1 MRINRDYF
9 DNPVVPDYVLCK
21 ANKERIGVLRCTEKK
36 LNLKFNSLN
45 GIIFTTYLFID
56 GEKNIYYDSI
66 DVMKYVLVPEFGFFA
81 ITSVEI
87 ESEGSEFE
95 YKSVTAKSC
104 ECLLA
109 EKYLEDFV
117 INAGTV
123 ESIDGVR
130 FYDLRNKDKSLLHL
144 VLDKCPSWK
153 IGHIDSALLTMERS
167 FEVTRQDIY
176 TFLIKDTSEAF
187 GCIFLFDSLTD
198 TINVYQE
205 ENVGKN
211 TNIHISYN
219 NLAKSTKLSCST
231 DNIKTCLSLKGS
243 DDLTIREINMGYDK
257 IYNFEYY
264 NSTDYMSKALY
275 NAYNKWITLRK
286 SKLPEYT
293 AFLSQ
298 YQDYYKQI
306 NYLTHKKMPSVTGST
321 DWTEYG
327 LQPLKEQL
335 EAYEQRQ
342 SVAMKAGH
350 GDPSSPFYESQ
361 YLPVYNT
368 IQSIQAQIA
377 VIESQLSS
385 LKAGQDSIQSQMAQI
400 IDAVSIEN
408 NFTEAERKELNSF
421 IREDEL
427 SSDNYIVTDSMT
439 DDERFEMLNDL
450 LKYGEK
456 ELAKASVPQLTF
468 DVDMVNLFALPDFKP
483 FHMDF
488 DPGNYVW
495 VTLRDDFS
503 VKARLLSVHMDFLDN
518 TDFSVTFGN
527 VVKRNGSK
535 YHFITEALRKAE
547 SAATSVSFNSSH
559 WSRAAKDTSI
569 INQILNDGLIASGK
583 YLKNGDDSEMLIDSR
598 GIFVNTTTGPYANK
612 DSIFIGGGRVLFTD
626 DNWKT
631 VSMSVGR
638 ADVTIKGVTESRFG
652 TFADFMIAG
661 YAAASTLEGNMII
674 GGTLVSTNY
683 DPRKTGSSIN
693 LNDGTFEFNANGES
707 KLVLESDGTL
717 TVKGTIKADKGYI
730 GGKDGFSIE
739 DGKLYIGKTSIS
751 SSSDG
756 VYIGTD
762 GIALGRNNVFSVDV
776 QGNMVAS
783 AGTIGGA
790 VISGNSIHSSNN
802 KWWINADGS
811 ASFNNVTISGNSTF
825 GSSVNNPFSG
835 TTIPHIESLAT
846 NYIKTNYLDSMIANI
861 NTLYAKDAQLEN
873 LIATKASIADLN
885 ATNAEIENIKAN
897 YITAAKV
904 ETDYM
909 NVRSWTQAGKIKAD
923 RIDVDQLFGEEISG
937 RVIHVN
943 TLEADIR
950 VSAAGLV
957 NAPEIN
963 CNKLNGKTVG
973 WENVTIGG
981 KSYTILTG

>member
-1 MRINRDYF
+1 MKINRDYF

-21 ANKERIGVLRCTEKK
+21 ANKERIGVLRCAEKK
-36 LNLKFNSLN
+36 LNLKFNSLSE
-45 GIIFTTYLFID
+45 IIFTTYLFID
-56 GEKNIYYDSI
+56 DEKNIYYDSI
-66 DVMKYVLVPEFGFFA
+66 DVMKYVLVPEFGFFS

-117 INAGTV
+117 INTGAV

-176 TFLIKDTSEAF
+176 TFLRRDIGEAF
-187 GCIFLFDSLTD
+187 DCIFLFDSLTD
-198 TINVYQE
+198 TINIYQE

-264 NSTDYMSKALY
+264 NSTDYMSKNLY
-275 NAYNKWITLRK
+275 TAYNRWIALRE

-293 AFLSQ
+293 ALLSQ

-368 IQSIQAQIA
+368 IQNIRAQIA
-377 VIESQLSS
+377 VLESQLASI
-385 LKAGQDSIQSQMAQI
+385 KAQQDTIQSQMAQI
-400 IDAVSIEN
+400 IDAVSLEN
-408 NFTEAERKELNSF
+408 NFTEDERNELNSF

-427 SSDNYIVTDSMT
+427 SSENYIVTDSMT

-468 DVDMVNLFALPDFKP
+468 DVDMVNLFALSEFEP

-495 VTLRDDFS
+495 VTLRDGFS
-503 VKARLLSVHMDFLDN
+503 VKARLLSIYMDFLDN

-527 VVKRNGSK
+527 VVKRNNSK
-535 YHFITEALRKAE
+535 YYFITEVLNKAE
-547 SAATSVSFNSSH
+547 AAATSVSFNSSH
-559 WSRAAKDTSI
+559 WSQAAKDTSI

-583 YLKNGDDSEMLIDSR
+583 YLKNGDDSEMVIDKR
-598 GIFVNTTTGPYANK
+598 GIYVNTTTGPYANK

-683 DPRKTGSSIN
+683 DPKKTGSSIN

-707 KLVLESDGTL
+707 KLVLEADGTL

-730 GGKDGFSIE
+730 GGKNGFSIE
-739 DGKLYIGKTSIS
+739 DGKLYSGKDFLS

-762 GIALGRNNVFSVDV
+762 GIALGRNNVFSVDA
-776 QGNMVAS
+776 QGNIVAS

-790 VISGNSIHSSNN
+790 VISDNSIHSSNN

-846 NYIKTNYLDSMIANI
+846 NYIKTNYLDSMNANI
-861 NTLYAKDAQLEN
+861 QNLFANDATLGD
-873 LIATKASIADLN
+873 LIATKANITDLN
-885 ATNAEIENIKAN
+885 ATNAEIESLKASK
-897 YITAAKV
+897 IDATTVQTK
-904 ETDYM
+904 YM
-909 NVRSWTQAGKIKAD
+909 SVANWTSAGKIRAD
-923 RIDVDQLFGEEISG
+923 KIDVDEFVAELGNVQNVNISTLWTEGINLGGNGGGYLTYNG
-937 RVIHVN
+937 RPVVWKSA
-943 TLEADIR
+943 TLSD
-950 VSAAGLV
+950 GT
-957 NAPEIN
+957 EIN
-963 CNKLNGKTVG
+963 YLGSV
-973 WENVTIGG
+973 
-981 KSYTILTG
+981 

>member
-1 MRINRDYF
+1 MTINKDYF
-9 DNPVVPDYVLCK
+9 NNPVVPDFVLCK

-36 LNLKFNSLN
+36 LNLEFNGLRE
-45 GIIFTTYLFID
+45 IMFTTYLFID
-56 GEKNIYYDSI
+56 DERNIYYDPI
-66 DVMKYVLVPEFGFFA
+66 DVMKYVFVPEIGFFS

-95 YKSVTAKSC
+95 HKSVTAKSC

-117 INAGTV
+117 INTGAV
-123 ESIDGVR
+123 ESIDGVK

-153 IGHIDSALLTMERS
+153 IGHIDSTLLTMERS

-176 TFLIKDTSEAF
+176 TFMIKDISEAF
-187 GCIFLFDSLTD
+187 GCMFLFDSLTD

-205 ENVGKN
+205 ENVGKD

-219 NLAKSTKLSCST
+219 NLVKSTKLSCST
-231 DNIKTCLSLKGS
+231 DNIKTCMTLKGS

-264 NSTDYMSKALY
+264 NSTDFMSKNLY
-275 NAYNKWITLRK
+275 TAYNGWITLRK

-293 AFLSQ
+293 ALLSQ

-306 NYLTHKKMPSVTGST
+306 NHLTHKKMPSATGST

-377 VIESQLSS
+377 VIESQLTS
-385 LKAGQDSIQSQMAQI
+385 LKSEQDSIQSQMAQI
-400 IDAVSIEN
+400 IDTVSLEN
-408 NFTEAERKELNSF
+408 NFTEDERNELNSF

-427 SSDNYIVTDSMT
+427 TSDNYIVTDSMT

-450 LKYGEK
+450 LKYGER

-468 DVDMVNLFALPDFKP
+468 DVDMVNLFALSEFEP

-495 VTLRDDFS
+495 VTLRGGFS
-503 VKARLLSVHMDFLDN
+503 VKARLLSLHMDFLDN

-527 VVKRNGSK
+527 IVKKNSSK
-535 YHFITEALRKAE
+535 LSFITEALHKAE
-547 SAATSVSFNSSH
+547 SAATSLSFNSSY
-559 WSRAAKDTSI
+559 WSQAAKDTSM
-569 INQILNDGLIASGK
+569 INQILNDGLVASGK
-583 YLKNGDDSEMLIDSR
+583 YLKNGDDSEMLIDKR
-598 GIFVNTTTGPYANK
+598 GIYVNTTTGPYANK

-652 TFADFMIAG
+652 TFADFLIAG
-661 YAAASTLEGNMII
+661 YVGGSVLEGDEII
-674 GGTLVSTNY
+674 GGILVSTNY
-683 DPRKTGSSIN
+683 DPKKTGSSIN

-707 KLVLESDGTL
+707 KLVLEADGTL

-730 GGKDGFSIE
+730 GGKDGFTIE
-739 DGKLYIGKTSIS
+739 NEKLYSGKSSLS

-756 VYIGTD
+756 IYIGTD
-762 GIALGRNNVFSVDV
+762 GIALGKNNVFNVDAH
-776 QGNMVAS
+776 GNVVA
-783 AGTIGGA
+783 
-790 VISGNSIHSSNN
+790 NS
-802 KWWINADGS
+802 
-811 ASFNNVTISGNSTF
+811 VTISGNSTF

-846 NYIKTNYLDSMIANI
+846 NHIKTNYLDAMNSNIQNLFAN
-861 NTLYAKDAQLEN
+861 DAQLGN
-873 LIATKASIADLN
+873 LITENAKIAQ
-885 ATNAEIENIKAN
+885 AEIDEIKN
-897 YITAAKV
+897 KYITTEKV

-909 NVRSWTQAGKIKAD
+909 NVKFWTQAGKIKAD
-923 RIDVDQLFGEEISG
+923 KIDVDELFAGGVTANITTSERIFAMKGLDAGDS
-937 RVIHVN
+937 
-943 TLEADIR
+943 R
-950 VSAAGLV
+950 VSSLQLGQGGTV
-957 NAPEIN
+957 I
-963 CNKLNGKTVG
+963 GKDVFWGTISVDGNTYTVLM
-973 WENVTIGG
+973 
-981 KSYTILTG
+981 KP